1 MEGNA
6 LKKRVLLQG
15 SEKDRMV
22 MALGVGE
29 AENCGQKQ
37 SPCGQL
43 ARRQGSWV
51 GEG

>member
-1 MEGNA
+1 MDGNA
-6 LKKRVLLQG
+6 LTKRVLLQG

-22 MALGVGE
+22 VALGVGE
-29 AENCGQKQ
+29 VETCGQRQ

-43 ARRQGSWV
+43 AWRQGSWV